1 MMQTIHRV
9 GGKTIGWRLMAPFC
23 VLCGVGLLWVGW
35 FFLTGPSYEEGG
47 PAGSLIVRLLVGL
60 MLLAMGAGVAVGSC
74 LYGPCYVSRIQV
86 DREAG
91 LARFSVTGFVRGWS
105 ITVRP
110 EDIVS
115 ARHHDGYYDSGR
127 SVVNAP
133 WTTVRLRGR
142 RLPLIVDEQAVYE
155 DYEALHKLLTHQSL
169 ALEPA
174 RKWQTQAWVKGVLE
188 PAKKRK
194 RMKKKRR

>member
-23 VLCGVGLLWVGW
+23 VLCGVALFWVGW
-35 FFLTGPSYEEGG
+35 FFLTGPSYENGG
-47 PAGSLIVRLLVGL
+47 PGGSVAMRLLFGIVF
-60 MLLAMGAGVAVGSC
+60 LAMGGGVAVGSL
-74 LYGPCYVSRIQV
+74 LYGPCYVSRVEV

-91 LARFSVTGFVRGWS
+91 LARFTVTGFVRGWS

-115 ARHHDGYYDSGR
+115 ARDHDGHYDSGR
-127 SVVNAP
+127 TIVNAP

-142 RLPLIVDEQAVYE
+142 RLPLIVDQQVAYE
-155 DYEALHKLLTHQSL
+155 DIEALHQLLTHQSL
-169 ALEPA
+169 GLEWEVEQ
-174 RKWQTQAWVKGVLE
+174 RVS
-188 PAKKRK
+188 
-194 RMKKKRR
+194 KKKTTKKG

>member
-23 VLCGVGLLWVGW
+23 VLCGLGLLWVGW
-35 FFLTGPSYEEGG
+35 FFLTGPSYEHGG
-47 PAGSLIVRLLVGL
+47 PAGSDATRLLVGM
-60 MLLAMGAGVAVGSC
+60 MLLAMGAGVAAGSC
-74 LYGPCYVSRIQV
+74 IYGACYVSRVEV

-91 LARFSVTGFVRGWS
+91 LARFSVTGFVHGWS

-127 SVVNAP
+127 TVVNAP

-142 RLPLIVDEQAVYE
+142 RLPLIVDQRVAFE
-155 DYEALHKLLTHQSL
+155 DFTALHKLLTHQSL
-169 ALEPA
+169 ELEPA
-174 RKWQTQAWVKGVLE
+174 RKWETRKWVE
-188 PAKKRK
+188 PPKKRK
-194 RMKKKRR
+194 SMKKKAR

>member
-23 VLCGVGLLWVGW
+23 VLCGVALAAMGLSA
-35 FFLTGPSYEEGG
+35 LTGYGFEGDPEGLPSLPARILGG
-47 PAGSLIVRLLVGL
+47 GFF
-60 MLLAMGAGVAVGSC
+60 LAMGLGIAVGSL
-74 LYGPCYVSRIQV
+74 LYGPCYVSRVEV

-115 ARHHDGYYDSGR
+115 ARDHDGHYDSGR
-127 SVVNAP
+127 TVVNAP

-142 RLPLIVDEQAVYE
+142 RLPLIVDQQVAYE
-155 DYEALHKLLTHQSL
+155 DFEALHQLLTHQSL
-169 ALEPA
+169 GL
-174 RKWQTQAWVKGVLE
+174 AWEVEQRVS
-188 PAKKRK
+188 KKK
-194 RMKKKRR
+194 KMKKKG